1 MARTDERKPDDGIRD
16 GRLGL
21 EQPPERLGGG
31 GRRSPVVVGVVM
43 ALVVVIAVWQPWAPS
58 VLPSVAP
65 SPQQAAVATAGASAA
80 PLASPS
86 LPIGGDRR
94 ATPAPSIPGGMA
106 GTAVYTTVTDNEWT
120 VVALLAPSSP
130 TSTDE
135 PATQHPTLPWSA
147 DGPFL
152 VLQQGLT
159 PVEAPMLG
167 TSSSAGPCP
176 PAAVPRDRTAV
187 PLPAG
192 RVAYLGITV
201 PSGVPRP
208 QVTAERLGGSGG
220 ALGRAPA
227 PAIRLAGMDASTRY
241 VIPAAGPGAAVLF
254 SAVSGAA
261 MAPGAYQFTVASP
274 GATGQ
279 RYLYACIG
287 P

>member
-1 MARTDERKPDDGIRD
+1 MVRPGDREPVTVTGD
-16 GRLGL
+16 GRRGL
-21 EQPPERLGGG
+21 ETPPERLRGGS
-31 GRRSPVVVGVVM
+31 GRRPAVVGVVI
-43 ALVVVIAVWQPWAPS
+43 AVLVGIAVWQPWTTTAPPPG
-58 VLPSVAP
+58 PSTSALVIGRV
-65 SPQQAAVATAGASAA
+65 QASDVPPT
-80 PLASPS
+80 PTASPMPS
-86 LPIGGDRR
+86 GS
-94 ATPAPSIPGGMA
+94 PAGLS
-106 GTAVYTTVTDNEWT
+106 GTTRTAFYTTVTDNEWT

-274 GATGQ
+274 GAAGQ